1 MFLSEQ
7 VPRIFGGAAHHR
19 RLAVMLLVDFL
30 ERQDRVDVVEGLDRG
45 HGRLLLH
52 LAEFHA
58 RDVVLSVVG
67 GIVDVK
73 LTVARSDAVVQIL
86 EVLRGGFLLQHLR
99 FEGLGRDHALR
110 PRLGGVV
117 EGGRGCSH

>member
-1 MFLSEQ
+1 
-7 VPRIFGGAAHHR
+7 
-19 RLAVMLLVDFL
+19 MLLVDSL

-52 LAEFHA
+52 LPEFHA
-58 RDVVLSVVG
+58 RDVVLAVSVR
-67 GIVDVK
+67 IVDVK
-73 LTVARSDAVVQIL
+73 LTVACSDAVVQIL
-86 EVLRGGFLLQHLR
+86 EVLRGGFLLQNLR
-99 FEGLGRDHALR
+99 FERLRRDHALR

>member
-1 MFLSEQ
+1 
-7 VPRIFGGAAHHR
+7 
-19 RLAVMLLVDFL
+19 MLLVDSL

-52 LAEFHA
+52 LPEFHA
-58 RDVVLSVVG
+58 RDVVLAVSVR
-67 GIVDVK
+67 IVDVK
-73 LTVARSDAVVQIL
+73 LTVACSDAVVQIL
-86 EVLRGGFLLQHLR
+86 EVLRGGFLLQNLR
-99 FEGLGRDHALR
+99 FERLGRDHALR